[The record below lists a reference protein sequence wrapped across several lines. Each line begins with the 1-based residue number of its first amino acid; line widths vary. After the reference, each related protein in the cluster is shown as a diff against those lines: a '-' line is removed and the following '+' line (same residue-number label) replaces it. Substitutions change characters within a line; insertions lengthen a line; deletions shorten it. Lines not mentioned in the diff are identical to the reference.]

1 MTVLEA
7 SKSTNARA
15 DGFAALRAGKT
26 ACSSISPMSQSAR
39 TRRSRPSEIAFLA
52 APAVIETSPSPATA
66 AANPTSLKVTTRR
79 PLTVTEV
86 AFPLLLLVNDHER
99 PGPDGA
105 TQGSSV

>member
-26 ACSSISPMSQSAR
+26 ACSS
-39 TRRSRPSEIAFLA
+39 
-52 APAVIETSPSPATA
+52 
-66 AANPTSLKVTTRR
+66 TSLKVTTRW

-86 AFPLLLLVNDHER
+86 AFPLLVNDHER
-99 PGPDGA
+99 PSPDGA

>member
-15 DGFAALRAGKT
+15 DGFAAFRAGKT
-26 ACSSISPMSQSAR
+26 ASSSTSPMSQSAR
-39 TRRSRPSEIAFLA
+39 TRTSRPSEISFLA
-52 APAVIETSPSPATA
+52 AAPTVIETSPSPA

-86 AFPLLLLVNDHER
+86 AFPLLVNDHER
-99 PGPDGA
+99 PSPDGA